1 VRLRF
6 SHRLCPLASAHTGQA
21 EESESKRFFH
31 TLRRHMAQHTTGRH
45 VLLFSLSHAP
55 PKKHNNKNNTQSDRL
70 PASIFFFQITT
81 KTKLSED
88 EKECQHW
95 NDNSDAMCTGFSHRL
110 VLLTVSLFLL
120 FSAQPPGR
128 CRTKEEKKEGR
139 RKAADKVS
147 PTCNVIWHM
156 APLRC
161 LSSEYGRSL
170 TFLFVYWIL
179 SAPAFLYAPVDLPR
193 PIIMVRTAWTTLI
206 LVTSSYAHAVR
217 HDDPAT
223 TTSSSSAS
231 STPRSGLRSMP

>member
-1 VRLRF
+1 MSCSFLFPMRLPRNTTTKTTRSQIDCRRLSFFF
-6 SHRLCPLASAHTGQA
+6 SN
-21 EESESKRFFH
+21 
-31 TLRRHMAQHTTGRH
+31 
-45 VLLFSLSHAP
+45 
-55 PKKHNNKNNTQSDRL
+55 NNKNKAIGRRKRMPALERQQRCHVHGLQSQAGAAYGL
-70 PASIFFFQITT
+70 SLSAFFRATPR
-81 KTKLSED
+81 E
-88 EKECQHW
+88 
-95 NDNSDAMCTGFSHRL
+95 
-110 VLLTVSLFLL
+110 VSYE
-120 FSAQPPGR
+120 R
-128 CRTKEEKKEGR
+128 REKKEGR